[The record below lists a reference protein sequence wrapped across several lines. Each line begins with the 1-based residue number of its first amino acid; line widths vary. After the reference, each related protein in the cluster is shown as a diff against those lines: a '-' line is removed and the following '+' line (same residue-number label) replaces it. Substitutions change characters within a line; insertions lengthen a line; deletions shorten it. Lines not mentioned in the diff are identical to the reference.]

1 MSNWIRNYFSLTENG
16 AKGSARAS
24 YAAFFKFF
32 AYMSPMLLLMYFVQT
47 NLEGTPKSMSFYLIG
62 IVVTCALMYIL
73 INIAYHTTFNETYK
87 EAANLRIEIA
97 NTLKELPL
105 SYFSKHNLSDL
116 SQTLMQ
122 DVADIEHAMS
132 HAIPEMI
139 GFGLYFVF
147 MCVLLLMGNVK
158 LGLAVLVPIA
168 ASAFF
173 LFLSKR
179 MQVKATTKYFY
190 KLRNNADAFQEAIEM
205 QQEIKSY
212 GRKASVVANIH
223 RAIDETEKL
232 HIETEVMQAIPVT
245 LSSSVVR
252 FSLGL
257 TVMVGSLLYLNGEV
271 PLIYVIGYTIAATKL
286 MDAVAAVYANIAEVM
301 YIDARIERIR
311 ELRNTKVQQGEPY
324 EIRNYD
330 IEFKDVRFGYDEENT
345 VVDGVSFTMKQNE
358 VTALVGP
365 SGCGKTTVLRLLS
378 RLYDY
383 DTGEILI
390 DGRDIKSIDT
400 DSLFDKISIVFQDVS
415 LFNTSVLENIRI
427 GRKEAS
433 DEEVIRAAQYANCME
448 FIEKLPEG
456 FHTLVGENGMKLSGG
471 ERQRIS
477 IARAILKDAPI
488 ILLDEISASLDVEN
502 EMKIQE
508 SLNHLIR
515 NKTVVII
522 SHRLKS
528 IENANKIIVMNKG
541 KVDAIGT
548 HEELLRS
555 SKLYQTMVSRS
566 NMTEAYRY

>member
-1 MSNWIRNYFSLTENG
+1 MSSWIKNYFGLTDHGANG
-16 AKGSARAS
+16 AAKAS

-32 AYMSPMLLLMYFVQT
+32 AYMAPMMLLMYFVQDT
-47 NLEGTPKSMSFYLIG
+47 WGVGSKTMIFYVFG
-62 IVVTCALMYIL
+62 IALTMAVMYIL
-73 INIAYHTTFNETYK
+73 INIAYQTTFNETYK

-105 SYFSKHNLSDL
+105 SYFSGHNLSDL
-116 SQTLMQ
+116 SQTIMQ
-122 DVADIEHAMS
+122 DVADIEHAIS

-139 GFGLYFVF
+139 GFGIYFVF
-147 MCVLLLMGNVK
+147 IGALMVIGNVK
-158 LGLAVLVPIA
+158 LGIAVLLPIA
-168 ASAFF
+168 ASFFF
-173 LFLSKR
+173 LILSKR
-179 MQVKATTKYFY
+179 IQVGATTKYFY
-190 KLRNNADAFQEAIEM
+190 KLRSNSDAFQEAIDL

-212 GRKASVVANIH
+212 GRKQSVKDAICQ
-223 RAIDETEKL
+223 AIDETEQL
-232 HIETEVMQAIPVT
+232 HIKTEFAQAIPVT

-257 TVMVGSLLYLNGEV
+257 AVVVGSLLYLKGEV
-271 PLIYVIGYTIAATKL
+271 PLIYVVGYTIAATKL

-301 YIDARIERIR
+301 YIDARVDRIR
-311 ELRNTKVQQGEPY
+311 QLRNTELQQGEHY
-324 EIRNYD
+324 ELKHYD
-330 IEFKDVRFGYDEENT
+330 IEFKDVRFGYRADRA
-345 VVDGVSFTMKQNE
+345 VIDGVSFTMKQNE

-415 LFNTSVLENIRI
+415 LFNTTILENIRV

-433 DEEVIRAAQYANCME
+433 DEEVIKAAQYANCME
-448 FIEKLPEG
+448 FVEKLPEG
-456 FHTLVGENGMKLSGG
+456 LNTLVGENGMKLSGG

-508 SLNHLIR
+508 SLNHLIK

-528 IENANKIIVMNKG
+528 IEKASKIIVMDQG

-548 HEELLRS
+548 HEELLQT
-555 SKLYQTMVSRS
+555 SKLYQTMIHRS
-566 NMTEAYRY
+566 GMTETYRY